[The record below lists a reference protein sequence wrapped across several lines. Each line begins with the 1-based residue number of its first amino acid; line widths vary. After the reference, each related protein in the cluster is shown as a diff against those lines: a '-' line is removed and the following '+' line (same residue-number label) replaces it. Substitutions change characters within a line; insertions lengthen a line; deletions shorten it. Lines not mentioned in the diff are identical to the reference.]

1 MTIHNDT
8 VSTFKVPFT
17 FMSGAGNTFYFFD
30 NRESIILDKSNF
42 TKEVYNSDFLRKA
55 DGCIFIENSTD
66 ADFKMHYFNSDGTDG
81 MMCGNGGRCAIRF
94 VIHKNLFQN
103 KPLSFC
109 ADGHVY
115 KAELINDEVILEL
128 KPASEI
134 NLNQELNVNNLK
146 IKYHSINTGA
156 PHCVIFLHENLNVF
170 PRLLNEIDV
179 KNIGKEIRNHKNF
192 PAGINVNFCEVINDT
207 KIVNRTYER
216 GVEDETLACGTGS
229 AAGAFISNKLG
240 YTGNECSVLVQS
252 GETLKVFIKSSDSS
266 IKLQGSAHLLFE
278 GVLNYDSIS
287 EKISL

>member
-1 MTIHNDT
+1 
-8 VSTFKVPFT
+8 
-17 FMSGAGNTFYFFD
+17 MSGAGNTFYFFD

-94 VIHKNLFQN
+94 VIYKNLFQN
-103 KPLSFC
+103 KPLSFY

-115 KAELINDEVILEL
+115 KAKLINDEVILEL
-128 KPASEI
+128 KPASQIE
-134 NLNQELNVNNLK
+134 LNQELNVNNFK

-156 PHCVIFLHENLNVF
+156 PHCIIILHENVNVF
-170 PRLLNEIDV
+170 PKLLKDIDV
-179 KNIGKEIRNHKNF
+179 KNIGKEIRYHKNF
-192 PAGINVNFCEVINDT
+192 PAGINVNICEVINDT

-229 AAGAFISNKLG
+229 TACAFISNQLG
-240 YTGNECSVLVQS
+240 YTGNECSILVQS
-252 GETLKVFIKSSDSS
+252 GEVLKVLIKGSDSP
-266 IKLQGSAHLLFE
+266 IKLQGSAHILFE
-278 GVLNYDSIS
+278 GELNYDSIS
-287 EKISL
+287 KKISL